1 MSSTSVVELILKMI
15 IPCLIMVTLLSS
27 YACDGLQTLSP
38 SPYNQVVEIRNNLE
52 GNVELKVHCKS
63 KDDDLGIR
71 VLNFNET
78 FTFTFLRNFWQTTLF
93 FCGFRWENEFHW
105 FDVFTPDTPTCVY
118 PTPCLW
124 FVIASGPCKIEY
136 GSGPLFS
143 CYPWNKDSLRS
154 KMIESKLFPQS
165 PTSTTTAPTPY

>member
-1 MSSTSVVELILKMI
+1 MSSTNVVELILKMI

-27 YACDGLQTLSP
+27 YACDGLQTPSSSP
-38 SPYNQVVEIRNNLE
+38 HNQVEVVEIRNNLE
-52 GNVELKVHCKS
+52 ENVQLKVHCKS

-71 VLNFNET
+71 ILNFNES
-78 FTFTFLRNFWQTTLF
+78 FSFTFLRNIFQTTLF

-124 FVIASGPCKIEY
+124 FVIDSGPCKIEY
-136 GSGPLFS
+136 DSGALYS

-154 KMIESKLFPQS
+154 KMIESKLVP
-165 PTSTTTAPTPY
+165 STITAPTPY